1 MDIARRAA
9 FAVASLSLVALVAG
23 ARPAAAQ
30 DVTLGAT
37 HRASSEA
44 VPMSAA
50 STPAAAVA
58 AGPTMSNAVAGVRQL
73 ETAPARLP
81 QEVERRRHS
90 RDVVLMVVGGA
101 GIIVGSIA
109 GDEAG
114 TIITVAGAVLLLYGL
129 YHFLD
134 H

>member
-9 FAVASLSLVALVAG
+9 FAVASLSLVALAAG

-30 DVTLGAT
+30 DVTPGAT
-37 HRASSEA
+37 TVAS
-44 VPMSAA
+44 
-50 STPAAAVA
+50 
-58 AGPTMSNAVAGVRQL
+58 GPTMSNAVAGVRQL
-73 ETAPARLP
+73 EAAPALLP
-81 QEVERRRHS
+81 QVVERRRHS